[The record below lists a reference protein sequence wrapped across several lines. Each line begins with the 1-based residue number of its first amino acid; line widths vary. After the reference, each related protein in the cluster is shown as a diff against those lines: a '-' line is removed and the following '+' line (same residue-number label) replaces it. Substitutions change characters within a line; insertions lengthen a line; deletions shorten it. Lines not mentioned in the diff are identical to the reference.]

1 MEFYLSLLTLFGFRI
16 LLGLSAYVVI
26 LTGQISM
33 AQAGF
38 YALGAYTAGA
48 ATSMWGWPIGLAV
61 LLGALVGGGFGFLV
75 GFPAL
80 RVRGLFLVIATLA
93 FTEIVRMV
101 FLNLKYTIRVGDRTV
116 GPDGAEGFRGITYYY
131 QNGWSSLE
139 IVAFTWAF
147 VLLTLLA
154 FWLMDRSRAGAVLRA
169 VGEDE
174 LAASSVGINLTA
186 AKVSAMTAGGFVAG
200 LAGGLYAH
208 YASYVSQEDF
218 GVLLATFAI
227 AYALIGGTGSV
238 LGPIAGVA
246 FFSLLVDGLRLLGDW
261 RNLLFGLLIVVM
273 MNLRPHGII
282 DVGLVRRLGF
292 RFRPGPTRADARA
305 NARD

>member
-38 YALGAYTAGA
+38 YALGAYAGGA
-48 ATSMWGWPIGLAV
+48 ATAIWGWPIVPAI
-61 LLGALVGGGFGFLV
+61 LLGALVGGLFGFLV

-80 RVRGLFLVIATLA
+80 RVHGLFLVIATLA

-101 FLNLKYTIRVGDRTV
+101 FLNLKYTIRVGDRTI
-116 GPDGAEGFRGITYYY
+116 GPAAAEGFRGITYYY
-131 QNGWSSLE
+131 QNGWSSLQ
-139 IVAFTWAF
+139 IVGFTWVF
-147 VLLTLLA
+147 VLLALFG

-186 AKVSAMTAGGFVAG
+186 AKVSAMTVGGLVAG

-208 YASYVSQEDF
+208 YATYISQEDF

-238 LGPIAGVA
+238 LGPIAGVL
-246 FFSLLVDGLRLLGDW
+246 FFSLLIDGLRFLGDW
-261 RNLLFGLLIVVM
+261 RNLLFGVLIVAM
-273 MNLRPHGII
+273 MNLRPHGIV
-282 DVGLVRRLGF
+282 DAALVRGLAR
-292 RFRPGPTRADARA
+292 RFGVARA
-305 NARD
+305 TARARA

>member
-1 MEFYLSLLTLFGFRI
+1 MEFYWSLLTLFGFRI

-48 ATSMWGWPIGLAV
+48 ATAMLGWPLVPAV
-61 LLGALVGGGFGFLV
+61 LLGALVGGLFGFLV

-101 FLNLKYTIRVGDRTV
+101 FLNLKYTVRIGDRTI
-116 GPDGAEGFRGITYYY
+116 GPAGAEGFRGITYYY
-131 QNGWSSLE
+131 QNGWSSLH
-139 IVAFTWAF
+139 IVAFTWAC
-147 VLLTLLA
+147 VLVVLGT

-186 AKVSAMTAGGFVAG
+186 VKVSAMTAGGLVAG
-200 LAGGLYAH
+200 LAGALYAH
-208 YASYVSQEDF
+208 YATYVSQEDF

-238 LGPIAGVA
+238 LGPIAGVL
-246 FFSLLVDGLRLLGDW
+246 FFSLLIDGLRFLGDW
-261 RNLLFGLLIVVM
+261 RNLLFGVLIVLM

-282 DVGLVRRLGF
+282 DVGLVRRLAF
-292 RFRPGPTRADARA
+292 RARPGRATAG
-305 NARD
+305 ARD

>member
-26 LTGQISM
+26 LTGQISL

-48 ATSMWGWPIGLAV
+48 ASSMWGWPIFPAI
-61 LLGALVGGGFGFLV
+61 LLGGLVGGLFGLLV

-101 FLNLKYTIRVGDRTV
+101 FLNLKYTIRVGDRTI
-116 GPDGAEGFRGITYYY
+116 GPAAAEGFRGITYYF
-131 QNGWSSLE
+131 QNGWSSLQ
-139 IVAFTWAF
+139 IVGFTWIF
-147 VLLTLLA
+147 VLAVLLI

-186 AKVSAMTAGGFVAG
+186 AKVAAMTAGGFVAG
-200 LAGGLYAH
+200 LAGALYAH
-208 YASYVSQEDF
+208 YATYVSQEDF

-238 LGPIAGVA
+238 LGPIAGVL
-246 FFSLLVDGLRLLGDW
+246 FFSLLIDGLRFLGDW
-261 RNLLFGLLIVVM
+261 RNLLFGVLIVAM

-282 DVGLVRRLGF
+282 DVGLVRRVASLL
-292 RFRPGPTRADARA
+292 RPGGGRAYAGD
-305 NARD
+305 

>member
-1 MEFYLSLLTLFGFRI
+1 MEFYFSLITLFGFRI

-26 LTGQISM
+26 LTGQISL

-48 ATSMWGWPIGLAV
+48 ASSMWGWPIFPAI
-61 LLGALVGGGFGFLV
+61 LLGGLVGGLFGLLV

-80 RVRGLFLVIATLA
+80 RVHGLFLVIATLA

-101 FLNLKYTIRVGDRTV
+101 FLNVKYTIRVGDRTI
-116 GPDGAEGFRGITYYY
+116 GPSGAEGFRGITYYF
-131 QNGWSSLE
+131 QNGWSSLQ
-139 IVAFTWAF
+139 IVAFTWLF
-147 VLLTLLA
+147 VLLVLLA

-186 AKVSAMTAGGFVAG
+186 AKVAAMTAGGFVAG
-200 LAGGLYAH
+200 LAGALYAH
-208 YASYVSQEDF
+208 YATYVSQEDF

-238 LGPIAGVA
+238 LGPIAGVL
-246 FFSLLVDGLRLLGDW
+246 FFSLLIDGLRFLGDW
-261 RNLLFGLLIVVM
+261 RNLLFGVLIVAM

-282 DVGLVRRLGF
+282 DVGLVRRVASLL
-292 RFRPGPTRADARA
+292 RPGGGRAYAGD
-305 NARD
+305 

>member
-26 LTGQISM
+26 LTGQISL

-48 ATSMWGWPIGLAV
+48 ASSMWGWPIFPAI
-61 LLGALVGGGFGFLV
+61 LLGGLVGGLFGLLV

-101 FLNLKYTIRVGDRTV
+101 FLNLKYTIRVGDRTI
-116 GPDGAEGFRGITYYY
+116 GPAAAEGFRGITYYF
-131 QNGWSSLE
+131 QNGWSSLQ
-139 IVAFTWAF
+139 IVGFTWLF
-147 VLLTLLA
+147 VLAVLLI

-186 AKVSAMTAGGFVAG
+186 AKVTAMTAGGFVAG
-200 LAGGLYAH
+200 LAGALYAH
-208 YASYVSQEDF
+208 YATYVSQEDF

-238 LGPIAGVA
+238 LGPIAGVL
-246 FFSLLVDGLRLLGDW
+246 FFSLLIDGLRFLGDW
-261 RNLLFGLLIVVM
+261 RNLLFGVLIVAM

-282 DVGLVRRLGF
+282 DVGLVRRVASLL
-292 RFRPGPTRADARA
+292 RPGGGRAYAGD
-305 NARD
+305 

>member
-1 MEFYLSLLTLFGFRI
+1 MDFYVSLLTLFGFRI

-26 LTGQISM
+26 LTGQISL

-38 YALGAYTAGA
+38 YALGAYSAGA
-48 ATSMWGWPIGLAV
+48 ATALWGWPIVPAI
-61 LLGALVGGGFGFLV
+61 LLGAVVGGFFGFLV

-101 FLNLKYTIRVGDRTV
+101 FLNLKYTIRVGDRTI
-116 GPDGAEGFRGITYYY
+116 GPAAGEGFRGITYYFEH
-131 QNGWSSLE
+131 GWSGLH
-139 IVAFTWAF
+139 ILGFTWLFVAA
-147 VLLTLLA
+147 VLLGL
-154 FWLMDRSRAGAVLRA
+154 WLMDRSRAGAVLRA

-186 AKVSAMTAGGFVAG
+186 AKVSAMTLGGFVAG
-200 LAGGLYAH
+200 MAGALYAH

-227 AYALIGGTGSV
+227 AYALVGGTGSV
-238 LGPIAGVA
+238 LGPVAGVL
-246 FFSLLVDGLRLLGDW
+246 FFSLLIDGLRFLGDW
-261 RNLLFGLLIVVM
+261 RNLLFGVLIVAM
-273 MNLRPHGII
+273 MNLRPHGLV
-282 DVGLVRRLGF
+282 DAGLVRWLAGLR
-292 RFRPGPTRADARA
+292 RRASAGA
-305 NARD
+305 

>member
-26 LTGQISM
+26 LTGQISL

-38 YALGAYTAGA
+38 YAIGSYTAGA
-48 ATSMWGWPIGLAV
+48 ATAIWGWPIVPAI
-61 LLGALVGGGFGFLV
+61 LLGGIVGGIFGFLV

-101 FLNLKYTIRVGDRTV
+101 FLNLKYTIRVGDRTI
-116 GPDGAEGFRGITYYY
+116 GPAAGEGFRGITYYFE
-131 QNGWSSLE
+131 NGWSSAR
-139 IVAFTWAF
+139 IMAFTWLF
-147 VLLTLLA
+147 VLAVLLA
-154 FWLMDRSRAGAVLRA
+154 MWIMDRSRAGAVLRA

-174 LAASSVGINLTA
+174 LAASSVGINLTT
-186 AKVSAMTAGGFVAG
+186 AKVAAMTAGGFVAG
-200 LAGGLYAH
+200 LAGALYAH

-227 AYALIGGTGSV
+227 AYALVGGTGSV
-238 LGPIAGVA
+238 LGPVAGVL
-246 FFSLLVDGLRLLGDW
+246 FFSLLIDGLRFLGDW
-261 RNLLFGLLIVVM
+261 RNLLFGVLIIVM
-273 MNLRPHGII
+273 MNLRPHGIV
-282 DVGLVRRLGF
+282 DVGLIRRLSLW
-292 RFRPGPTRADARA
+292 RRPPRKAAY
-305 NARD
+305 ARD

>member
-48 ATSMWGWPIGLAV
+48 ATAIWGLPILPAI
-61 LLGALVGGGFGFLV
+61 LLGGLVGGLFGFLV

-101 FLNLKYTIRVGDRTV
+101 FLNLKYTIRVGDRTI
-116 GPDGAEGFRGITYYY
+116 GPAAAEGFRGITYYY
-131 QNGWSSLE
+131 QNGWSPLQ
-139 IVAFTWAF
+139 IVSFTWVF
-147 VLLTLLA
+147 VLLALFG

-174 LAASSVGINLTA
+174 LAASSVGINLTT
-186 AKVSAMTAGGFVAG
+186 AKVSAMTVGGLVAG

-208 YASYVSQEDF
+208 YATYISQEDF

-238 LGPIAGVA
+238 LGPIAGVL
-246 FFSLLVDGLRLLGDW
+246 FFSLLIDGLRFLGDW
-261 RNLLFGLLIVVM
+261 RNLLFGVLIVAM
-273 MNLRPHGII
+273 MNLRPHGIV
-282 DVGLVRRLGF
+282 DAGLVRGLARRLG
-292 RFRPGPTRADARA
+292 AARA
-305 NARD
+305 TARARA

>member
-1 MEFYLSLLTLFGFRI
+1 VEFYWSLLTLFGFRI

-26 LTGQISM
+26 LTGQVSM

-48 ATSMWGWPIGLAV
+48 ATAIAGWPIVPAV
-61 LLGALVGGGFGFLV
+61 LLGAVVGGLSGFLV

-101 FLNLKYTIRVGDRTV
+101 FLNLKYTVRIGDRTI
-116 GPDGAEGFRGITYYY
+116 GPAGAEGFRGITYYY
-131 QNGWSSLE
+131 QNGWSPVAV
-139 IVAFTWAF
+139 VAFTWSF
-147 VLLTLLA
+147 VLLTLLG

-174 LAASSVGINLTA
+174 LAAASVGINLTA

-200 LAGGLYAH
+200 LAGALYAH
-208 YASYVSQEDF
+208 YATYVSQEDF
-218 GVLLATFAI
+218 GILLASFAI

-238 LGPIAGVA
+238 LGPVAGVL
-246 FFSLLVDGLRLLGDW
+246 FFSLLIDGLRFLGDW
-261 RNLLFGLLIVVM
+261 RNLLFGVLIGLM
-273 MNLRPHGII
+273 MNLRPHGIV
-282 DVGLVRRLGF
+282 DVSLVRRLRLAVRGP
-292 RFRPGPTRADARA
+292 RPRRADAYA
-305 NARD
+305 PD

>member
-16 LLGLSAYVVI
+16 LLGLSAYVVL

-48 ATSMWGWPIGLAV
+48 ATAVWGWPILPAI
-61 LLGALVGGGFGFLV
+61 LLGAVVGGVFGFLV

-101 FLNLKYTIRVGDRTV
+101 FLNLKYTIRVGGLTV
-116 GPDGAEGFRGITYYY
+116 GPSGAEGFRGITHYF
-131 QNGWSSLE
+131 QNGWTSVQ
-139 IVAFTWAF
+139 IVGFTWTF
-147 VLLTLLA
+147 VLLVLLA
-154 FWLMDRSRAGAVLRA
+154 FWLADRSRAGAVLRA

-174 LAASSVGINLTA
+174 LAAASVGINLTA
-186 AKVSAMTAGGFVAG
+186 VKVSAMTAGGFVAG
-200 LAGGLYAH
+200 LAGALYAH
-208 YASYVSQEDF
+208 YATYVSQEDF

-238 LGPIAGVA
+238 LGPIAGVL
-246 FFSLLVDGLRLLGDW
+246 FFSLLIDGLRFLGDW
-261 RNLLFGLLIVVM
+261 RNLLFGVLIVTM
-273 MNLRPHGII
+273 MNLRARGVI
-282 DVGLVRRLGF
+282 DVGLVRRLA
-292 RFRPGPTRADARA
+292 RLLRPGTTAHAGH
-305 NARD
+305 

>member
-1 MEFYLSLLTLFGFRI
+1 MDFYLSLLTLFGFRI

-26 LTGQISM
+26 LTGQVSM

-48 ATSMWGWPIGLAV
+48 ATALWGWPIVPAI
-61 LLGALVGGGFGFLV
+61 LLGGLVGGLFGFLV

-101 FLNLKYTIRVGDRTV
+101 FLNLKYTIRVGDRTI
-116 GPDGAEGFRGITYYY
+116 GPAAAEGFRGITYYY
-131 QNGWSSLE
+131 ERGWSSLQ
-139 IVAFTWAF
+139 VMAFTWLF
-147 VLLTLLA
+147 VLAVLVA

-186 AKVSAMTAGGFVAG
+186 AKVSAMTLGGLVAG

-208 YASYVSQEDF
+208 YVTYLSQEEF
-218 GVLLATFAI
+218 GVLLASFAV
-227 AYALIGGTGSV
+227 AYPLIGGTGSV
-238 LGPIAGVA
+238 LGPIAGVL
-246 FFSLLVDGLRLLGDW
+246 FFSLLIDGLRFLGDW
-261 RNLLFGLLIVVM
+261 RNLLFGLLIVAM
-273 MNLRPHGII
+273 MNVRPHGIV
-282 DVGLVRRLGF
+282 DVSLMRRIGALLHPAS
-292 RFRPGPTRADARA
+292 RRAYAGD
-305 NARD
+305 

>member
-1 MEFYLSLLTLFGFRI
+1 MDFYVSLLTLFGFRI

-26 LTGQISM
+26 LTGQISL

-38 YALGAYTAGA
+38 YALGAYSAGA
-48 ATSMWGWPIGLAV
+48 ATALWGWPVVPAI
-61 LLGALVGGGFGFLV
+61 LLGAVVGGFFGFLV

-101 FLNLKYTIRVGDRTV
+101 FLNLKYTVRVGDRTI
-116 GPDGAEGFRGITYYY
+116 GPAAGEGFRGITYYFEH
-131 QNGWSSLE
+131 GWSGLH
-139 IVAFTWAF
+139 ILGFTWLFVAA
-147 VLLTLLA
+147 VLLGL
-154 FWLMDRSRAGAVLRA
+154 WLMDRSRAGAVLRA

-186 AKVSAMTAGGFVAG
+186 AKVSAMTLGGFVAG
-200 LAGGLYAH
+200 MAGALYAH

-227 AYALIGGTGSV
+227 AYPLVGGTGGV
-238 LGPIAGVA
+238 LGPVAGVL
-246 FFSLLVDGLRLLGDW
+246 FFSLLIDGLRFLGDW
-261 RNLLFGLLIVVM
+261 RNLLFGVLIVAM
-273 MNLRPHGII
+273 MNLRPHGLI
-282 DVGLVRRLGF
+282 DAGLIRRLTALRG
-292 RFRPGPTRADARA
+292 RARGTA
-305 NARD
+305 

>member
-1 MEFYLSLLTLFGFRI
+1 MEFYWSLLTLFGFRI
-16 LLGLSAYVVI
+16 LLGLSAYVVL

-38 YALGAYTAGA
+38 YAIGAYTAGA
-48 ATSMWGWPIGLAV
+48 ASAIWGWPIVPAIV
-61 LLGALVGGGFGFLV
+61 FGALVGGVFGFLV

-101 FLNLKYTIRVGDRTV
+101 FLNLKYTIRVGERTI
-116 GPDGAEGFRGITYYY
+116 GPSGAEGFRGITHYF
-131 QNGWSSLE
+131 QNGWSSLH

-147 VLLTLLA
+147 VLLVLA
-154 FWLMDRSRAGAVLRA
+154 LFWLVDRSRAGAVLRA

-174 LAASSVGINLTA
+174 LAASSVGISLTA
-186 AKVSAMTAGGFVAG
+186 VKVSAMTAGGFVAG
-200 LAGGLYAH
+200 LAGALYAH
-208 YASYVSQEDF
+208 YATYVSQEDF

-238 LGPIAGVA
+238 LGPIAGVL
-246 FFSLLVDGLRLLGDW
+246 FFSLLIDGLRFLGDW
-261 RNLLFGLLIVVM
+261 RNLLFGVLIVLM
-273 MNLRPHGII
+273 MNLRPHGIV
-282 DVGLVRRLGF
+282 DVGLVHRLQRRRSL
-292 RFRPGPTRADARA
+292 RRTAH
-305 NARD
+305 ARD

>member
-1 MEFYLSLLTLFGFRI
+1 MEFYWSLLTLFGFRI

-48 ATSMWGWPIGLAV
+48 ASSIWGWPILPAI
-61 LLGALVGGGFGFLV
+61 LLGGLVGGLFGFLV

-101 FLNLKYTIRVGDRTV
+101 FLNLKYTIRVGDRTI
-116 GPDGAEGFRGITYYY
+116 GPAAAEGFRGITYYFE
-131 QNGWSSLE
+131 NGWSSLQ
-139 IVAFTWAF
+139 IVGFTWLF
-147 VLLTLLA
+147 VLAVLLA

-186 AKVSAMTAGGFVAG
+186 AKVAAMTAGGFVAG
-200 LAGGLYAH
+200 LAGALYAH
-208 YASYVSQEDF
+208 YATYVSQEDF

-238 LGPIAGVA
+238 LGPIAGVL
-246 FFSLLVDGLRLLGDW
+246 FFSLLIDGLRFLGDW
-261 RNLLFGLLIVVM
+261 RNLLFGVLIVAM

-282 DVGLVRRLGF
+282 DVGLVRRIASLL
-292 RFRPGPTRADARA
+292 RPVGRKAYAGD
-305 NARD
+305 

>member
-26 LTGQISM
+26 LTGQISL

-48 ATSMWGWPIGLAV
+48 ASSMWGWPIFPAI
-61 LLGALVGGGFGFLV
+61 LLGGLVGGLFGFLV

-101 FLNLKYTIRVGDRTV
+101 FLNLKYTIRIGDRTI
-116 GPDGAEGFRGITYYY
+116 GPAAAEGFRGITYYF
-131 QNGWSSLE
+131 QNGWSSLQ
-139 IVAFTWAF
+139 IVAFTWLF
-147 VLLTLLA
+147 VLVVLLA

-186 AKVSAMTAGGFVAG
+186 AKVAAMTAGGFVAG
-200 LAGGLYAH
+200 LAGALYAH
-208 YASYVSQEDF
+208 YATYVSQEDF

-238 LGPIAGVA
+238 LGPIAGVL
-246 FFSLLVDGLRLLGDW
+246 FFSLLIDGLRFLGDW
-261 RNLLFGLLIVVM
+261 RNLLFGVLIVAM

-282 DVGLVRRLGF
+282 DVGLVRRVASLL
-292 RFRPGPTRADARA
+292 RPGGRKAYAGD
-305 NARD
+305 

>member
-48 ATSMWGWPIGLAV
+48 ATSIWGWP
-61 LLGALVGGGFGFLV
+61 LLPAILFGGLVGGVFGFLV

-101 FLNLKYTIRVGDRTV
+101 FLNLKYTIRVGDRTI
-116 GPDGAEGFRGITYYY
+116 GPAGAEGFRGITYYY
-131 QNGWSSLE
+131 QNGWSSLG
-139 IVAFTWAF
+139 IMTFTWVF
-147 VLLTLLA
+147 VLLVLA
-154 FWLMDRSRAGAVLRA
+154 GFWLMDRSRAGAVLRA

-186 AKVSAMTAGGFVAG
+186 VKVSAMTAGGMVAG
-200 LAGGLYAH
+200 LAGALYAH
-208 YASYVSQEDF
+208 YATYISQEDF
-218 GVLLATFAI
+218 GALLATFAI

-238 LGPIAGVA
+238 LGPIAGVL
-246 FFSLLVDGLRLLGDW
+246 FFSLLTDGLRFLGDW
-261 RNLLFGLLIVVM
+261 RNLLFGVLIVLM

-282 DVGLVRRLGF
+282 DVGLVRRLAARG
-292 RFRPGPTRADARA
+292 GAKRAGVYAAD
-305 NARD
+305 

>member
-26 LTGQISM
+26 LTGQISL

-48 ATSMWGWPIGLAV
+48 ATSMWGWPIFPAI
-61 LLGALVGGGFGFLV
+61 LLGGLVGGLFGLLV

-101 FLNLKYTIRVGDRTV
+101 FLNLKYTIRVGDRTI
-116 GPDGAEGFRGITYYY
+116 GPAGAEGFRGITHYF
-131 QNGWSSLE
+131 QNGWSSLQ
-139 IVAFTWAF
+139 IVAFTWFF
-147 VLLTLLA
+147 VLVVLLA
-154 FWLMDRSRAGAVLRA
+154 FWLVDRSRAGAVLRA

-186 AKVSAMTAGGFVAG
+186 AKVTAMTAGGFVAG
-200 LAGGLYAH
+200 LAGALYAH
-208 YASYVSQEDF
+208 YATYVSQEDF

-238 LGPIAGVA
+238 LGPIAGVL
-246 FFSLLVDGLRLLGDW
+246 FFSFLIDGLRFLGDW
-261 RNLLFGLLIVVM
+261 RNLLFGVLIVAM

-282 DVGLVRRLGF
+282 DVGLVRRVRALL
-292 RFRPGPTRADARA
+292 RPAGGRAYAGD
-305 NARD
+305 

>member
-1 MEFYLSLLTLFGFRI
+1 MDFYVSLLTLFGFRI

-26 LTGQISM
+26 LTGQISL

-38 YALGAYTAGA
+38 YALGAYSAGA
-48 ATSMWGWPIGLAV
+48 ATALWGWPIVPAV
-61 LLGALVGGGFGFLV
+61 LLGAVVGGFFGFLV

-101 FLNLKYTIRVGDRTV
+101 FLNLKYTIRVGDRTI
-116 GPDGAEGFRGITYYY
+116 GPAAGEGFRGITYYFEH
-131 QNGWSSLE
+131 GWSGLH
-139 IVAFTWAF
+139 ILGFTWLFVAA
-147 VLLTLLA
+147 VLLGL
-154 FWLMDRSRAGAVLRA
+154 WLMDRSRAGAVLRA

-186 AKVSAMTAGGFVAG
+186 AKVSAMTLGGFVAG
-200 LAGGLYAH
+200 MAGALYAH

-227 AYALIGGTGSV
+227 AYALVGGAGSV
-238 LGPIAGVA
+238 LGPVAGVL
-246 FFSLLVDGLRLLGDW
+246 FFSALIDGLRFLGDW
-261 RNLLFGLLIVVM
+261 RNLLFGVLIVAM
-273 MNLRPHGII
+273 MNLRPHGLI
-282 DVGLVRRLGF
+282 DAGLIRRLTALRG
-292 RFRPGPTRADARA
+292 RARGTA
-305 NARD
+305 

>member
-26 LTGQISM
+26 LTGQISL

-48 ATSMWGWPIGLAV
+48 ASSMWGWPIFPAI
-61 LLGALVGGGFGFLV
+61 LLGGLVGGLFGLLV

-80 RVRGLFLVIATLA
+80 RVHGLFLVIATLA

-101 FLNLKYTIRVGDRTV
+101 FLNLKYTIRVGDRTI
-116 GPDGAEGFRGITYYY
+116 GPAAAEGFRGITYYF
-131 QNGWSSLE
+131 QNGWSSLQ
-139 IVAFTWAF
+139 IVAFTWFF
-147 VLLTLLA
+147 VLVVLLA

-186 AKVSAMTAGGFVAG
+186 AKVAAMTAGGFVAG
-200 LAGGLYAH
+200 LAGALYAH
-208 YASYVSQEDF
+208 YATYVSQEDF

-238 LGPIAGVA
+238 LGPIAGVL
-246 FFSLLVDGLRLLGDW
+246 FFSLLIDGLRFLGDW
-261 RNLLFGLLIVVM
+261 RNLLFGVLIVAM

-282 DVGLVRRLGF
+282 DVGLVRRVASLL
-292 RFRPGPTRADARA
+292 RPAGGRAYAGD
-305 NARD
+305 

>member
-1 MEFYLSLLTLFGFRI
+1 MEFYFSLLTLFGFRI

-26 LTGQISM
+26 LTGQISL

-48 ATSMWGWPIGLAV
+48 ASSMWGWPIFPAI
-61 LLGALVGGGFGFLV
+61 LLGGLVGGLFGLLV

-101 FLNLKYTIRVGDRTV
+101 FLNLKYTIRIGDRTI
-116 GPDGAEGFRGITYYY
+116 GPAAAEGFRGITYYF
-131 QNGWSSLE
+131 QNGWSSLQ
-139 IVAFTWAF
+139 IVGFTWIF
-147 VLLTLLA
+147 VLAVLLI

-186 AKVSAMTAGGFVAG
+186 AKVTAMTAGGFVAG
-200 LAGGLYAH
+200 LAGALYAH
-208 YASYVSQEDF
+208 YATYISQEDF

-238 LGPIAGVA
+238 LGPIAGVL
-246 FFSLLVDGLRLLGDW
+246 FFSLLIDGLRFLGDW
-261 RNLLFGLLIVVM
+261 RNLLFGVLIVAM

-282 DVGLVRRLGF
+282 DVGLVRRIASLL
-292 RFRPGPTRADARA
+292 RPAGRKAYAGD
-305 NARD
+305 

>member
-38 YALGAYTAGA
+38 YAIGAYTAGA
-48 ATSMWGWPIGLAV
+48 ATSMWGWPIVPAV
-61 LLGALVGGGFGFLV
+61 LLGAVAGGAFGFLV

-101 FLNLKYTIRVGDRTV
+101 FLNLNRTIRVGERTI
-116 GPDGAEGFRGITYYY
+116 GPAGAEGFRGITYYY
-131 QNGWSSLE
+131 QNGWSSLH
-139 IVAFTWAF
+139 IAGFTWVF
-147 VLLTLLA
+147 VLLALLG

-174 LAASSVGINLTA
+174 LAASSVGVNLTA

-200 LAGGLYAH
+200 LAGALYAH
-208 YASYVSQEDF
+208 YATYVSQEDF

-238 LGPIAGVA
+238 LGPIAGVL
-246 FFSLLVDGLRLLGDW
+246 FFSLLIDGLRFLGDW
-261 RNLLFGLLIVVM
+261 RNLLFGVLIVAM

-282 DVGLVRRLGF
+282 DAAFVRRVAALVR
-292 RFRPGPTRADARA
+292 PVPKTAH
-305 NARD
+305 ARD

>member
-1 MEFYLSLLTLFGFRI
+1 MDFYVSLLTLFGFRI

-26 LTGQISM
+26 LTGQISL

-38 YALGAYTAGA
+38 YALGAYSAGA
-48 ATSMWGWPIGLAV
+48 ATALWGWPIVPAI
-61 LLGALVGGGFGFLV
+61 LLGAVVGGFFGFLV

-101 FLNLKYTIRVGDRTV
+101 FLNLKYTIRVGDRTI
-116 GPDGAEGFRGITYYY
+116 GPAAGEGFRGITYYFEH
-131 QNGWSSLE
+131 GWSGLHIMS
-139 IVAFTWAF
+139 FTWLFVAA
-147 VLLTLLA
+147 VLLGL
-154 FWLMDRSRAGAVLRA
+154 WLMDRSRAGAVLRA

-186 AKVSAMTAGGFVAG
+186 AKVSAMTLGGFVAG
-200 LAGGLYAH
+200 MAGALYAH

-227 AYALIGGTGSV
+227 AYALVGGTGGV
-238 LGPIAGVA
+238 LGPVAGVL
-246 FFSLLVDGLRLLGDW
+246 FFSLLIDGLRFLGDW
-261 RNLLFGLLIVVM
+261 RNLLFGVLIVAM
-273 MNLRPHGII
+273 MNLRPHGLV
-282 DVGLVRRLGF
+282 DAGLVRRLAGL
-292 RFRPGPTRADARA
+292 RRRASAGA
-305 NARD
+305 

>member
-26 LTGQISM
+26 LTGQISL

-48 ATSMWGWPIGLAV
+48 ASSMWGWPIFPAI
-61 LLGALVGGGFGFLV
+61 LLGGLVGGLFGFLV

-101 FLNLKYTIRVGDRTV
+101 FLNLKYTISVGNRTI
-116 GPDGAEGFRGITYYY
+116 GPAGAEGFRGITHYF
-131 QNGWSSLE
+131 QNGWSSLQ
-139 IVAFTWAF
+139 IVAFTWFF
-147 VLLTLLA
+147 VLVVLLA
-154 FWLMDRSRAGAVLRA
+154 FWLMDRSRVGAVLRA

-174 LAASSVGINLTA
+174 LAASSVGISLTA
-186 AKVSAMTAGGFVAG
+186 AKVAAMSAGGFVAG
-200 LAGGLYAH
+200 LAGALYAH
-208 YASYVSQEDF
+208 YATYISQEDF

-238 LGPIAGVA
+238 LGPIAGVL
-246 FFSLLVDGLRLLGDW
+246 FFSFLIDGLRFLGDW
-261 RNLLFGLLIVVM
+261 RNLLFGVLIVAM

-282 DVGLVRRLGF
+282 DVGLVRRVASLLRTARG
-292 RFRPGPTRADARA
+292 RAY
-305 NARD
+305 ARD

>member
-48 ATSMWGWPIGLAV
+48 ATAIWGWPIVPAI
-61 LLGALVGGGFGFLV
+61 LLGALVGGAFGFLV

-101 FLNLKYTIRVGDRTV
+101 FLNLKYTIRVGDRTI
-116 GPDGAEGFRGITYYY
+116 GPAAAEGFRGITYYY
-131 QNGWSSLE
+131 QHGWSSVH
-139 IVAFTWAF
+139 IVAFTWVF
-147 VLLTLLA
+147 VLLVLVG

-174 LAASSVGINLTA
+174 LAASSVGISLTA
-186 AKVSAMTAGGFVAG
+186 VKVSAMTVGGFVAG
-200 LAGGLYAH
+200 LGGALYGH
-208 YASYVSQEDF
+208 YATYVSQEDF

-238 LGPIAGVA
+238 LGPIAGVL
-246 FFSLLVDGLRLLGDW
+246 FFSLLIDGLRFLGDW
-261 RNLLFGLLIVVM
+261 RNLLFGVLIVAM
-273 MNLRPHGII
+273 MNLRPHGLV
-282 DVGLVRRLGF
+282 DAGLVRRLARRLGAG
-292 RFRPGPTRADARA
+292 RSAARA
-305 NARD
+305 RA

>member
-26 LTGQISM
+26 LTGQISL

-48 ATSMWGWPIGLAV
+48 ATSMWGWPIFPAI
-61 LLGALVGGGFGFLV
+61 LLGGLVGGLFGLLV

-101 FLNLKYTIRVGDRTV
+101 FLNLKYTIRVGNRTI
-116 GPDGAEGFRGITYYY
+116 GPAGAEGFRGITHYF
-131 QNGWSSLE
+131 QNGWSSLQ
-139 IVAFTWAF
+139 IVAFTWFF
-147 VLLTLLA
+147 VLVVLLA

-186 AKVSAMTAGGFVAG
+186 AKVTAMTAGGFVAG
-200 LAGGLYAH
+200 LAGALYAH
-208 YASYVSQEDF
+208 YATYISQEDF

-227 AYALIGGTGSV
+227 AYALIGGAGSV
-238 LGPIAGVA
+238 LGPIAGVL
-246 FFSLLVDGLRLLGDW
+246 FFSLLIDGLRFLGDW
-261 RNLLFGLLIVVM
+261 RNLLFGVLIVAM

-282 DVGLVRRLGF
+282 DVGLVRRVRALL
-292 RFRPGPTRADARA
+292 RPARGRAYAGD
-305 NARD
+305 

>member
-26 LTGQISM
+26 LTGQISL

-48 ATSMWGWPIGLAV
+48 ASSMWGWPIFPAI
-61 LLGALVGGGFGFLV
+61 LLGGLVGGLFGLLV

-80 RVRGLFLVIATLA
+80 RVHGLFLVIATLA

-101 FLNLKYTIRVGDRTV
+101 FLNLKYTIRVGDRTI
-116 GPDGAEGFRGITYYY
+116 GPSGAEGFRGITYYF
-131 QNGWSSLE
+131 QNGWSSLQ
-139 IVAFTWAF
+139 IVGFTWIF
-147 VLLTLLA
+147 VLAVLLI

-186 AKVSAMTAGGFVAG
+186 AKVTAMTAGGFVAG
-200 LAGGLYAH
+200 LAGALYAH
-208 YASYVSQEDF
+208 YATYVSQEDF

-238 LGPIAGVA
+238 LGPIAGVL
-246 FFSLLVDGLRLLGDW
+246 FFSLLIDGLRFLGDW
-261 RNLLFGLLIVVM
+261 RNLLFGVLIVAM

-282 DVGLVRRLGF
+282 DVGLVRRVASLL
-292 RFRPGPTRADARA
+292 RPGGGRAYAGD
-305 NARD
+305 

>member
-1 MEFYLSLLTLFGFRI
+1 MDFYLSLLTLFGFRI

-26 LTGQISM
+26 LTGQVSM

-48 ATSMWGWPIGLAV
+48 ATALWGWPIVPAI
-61 LLGALVGGGFGFLV
+61 LLGGLVGGLFGFLV

-101 FLNLKYTIRVGDRTV
+101 FLNLNYTIRVGDRTI
-116 GPDGAEGFRGITYYY
+116 GPAAAEGFRGITYYY
-131 QNGWSSLE
+131 ERGWSSLR
-139 IVAFTWAF
+139 VMAFTWLF
-147 VLLTLLA
+147 VLVLLFA
-154 FWLMDRSRAGAVLRA
+154 FWVMDRSRAGAVLRA

-186 AKVSAMTAGGFVAG
+186 AKVSAMTVGGLVAG

-208 YASYVSQEDF
+208 YATYLSQEEF
-218 GVLLATFAI
+218 GVLLASFAV
-227 AYALIGGTGSV
+227 AYPLIGGTGSV
-238 LGPIAGVA
+238 LGPIAGVL
-246 FFSLLVDGLRLLGDW
+246 FFSLLIDGLRFLGDW
-261 RNLLFGLLIVVM
+261 RNLLFGVLIVAM
-273 MNLRPHGII
+273 MNVRPHGIV
-282 DVGLVRRLGF
+282 DVGLIRRVRALL
-292 RFRPGPTRADARA
+292 RPAGRRAYAGD
-305 NARD
+305 

>member
-1 MEFYLSLLTLFGFRI
+1 MEFYAGLLTLFGFRI

-38 YALGAYTAGA
+38 YALGAYAAGA
-48 ATSMWGWPIGLAV
+48 ATAIWGWPIVPAI
-61 LLGALVGGGFGFLV
+61 LLGGLIGGVFGFLV

-101 FLNLKYTIRVGDRTV
+101 FLNLKYTIRVGDRTI
-116 GPDGAEGFRGITYYY
+116 GPAAAEGFRGITYYY
-131 QNGWSSLE
+131 EHGWSSLH
-139 IVAFTWAF
+139 ITAFTWLF
-147 VLLTLLA
+147 VLAVLGA

-174 LAASSVGINLTA
+174 LAAASVGVNLTA
-186 AKVSAMTAGGFVAG
+186 AKVSAMTAGGLVAG
-200 LAGGLYAH
+200 LAGALYAH
-208 YASYVSQEDF
+208 WATYLSQEEF
-218 GVLLATFAI
+218 GVLLASFAV
-227 AYALIGGTGSV
+227 AYPLIGGTGSV

-246 FFSLLVDGLRLLGDW
+246 FFGFLIEGLRFLGDW
-261 RNLLFGLLIVVM
+261 RNLLFGALIIVM

-282 DVGLVRRLGF
+282 DAALTRRL
-292 RFRPGPTRADARA
+292 ARWRTLRRHA
-305 NARD
+305 AHAGA

>member
-1 MEFYLSLLTLFGFRI
+1 MEFYWSLLTLFGFRI

-38 YALGAYTAGA
+38 YALGAYTAGT
-48 ATSMWGWPIGLAV
+48 ATAIWGWPILPAI
-61 LLGALVGGGFGFLV
+61 LLGGLVGGLFGFLV

-101 FLNLKYTIRVGDRTV
+101 FLNLKYTIRVGDRTI
-116 GPDGAEGFRGITYYY
+116 GPAAAEGFRGITYYF
-131 QNGWSSLE
+131 QNGWSSLQ
-139 IVAFTWAF
+139 IVGFTWVF
-147 VLLTLLA
+147 VLLVLLA
-154 FWLMDRSRAGAVLRA
+154 FWVMDRSRAGAVLRA

-186 AKVSAMTAGGFVAG
+186 AKVTAMTAGGLVAG
-200 LAGGLYAH
+200 LAGALYAH
-208 YASYVSQEDF
+208 YVTYVSQEDF

-238 LGPIAGVA
+238 LGPIAGVL
-246 FFSLLVDGLRLLGDW
+246 FFSLLIDGLRFLGDW
-261 RNLLFGLLIVVM
+261 RNLLFGVLIVVM

-282 DVGLVRRLGF
+282 DVGLVRRVASLL
-292 RFRPGPTRADARA
+292 RPAGGRAYAGD
-305 NARD
+305 

>member
-1 MEFYLSLLTLFGFRI
+1 VEFYLSLLTLFGFRI
-16 LLGLSAYVVI
+16 LLGLSAWVVI

-48 ATSMWGWPIGLAV
+48 ATAIWGWPIGGAI
-61 LLGALVGGGFGFLV
+61 LLGALVGGVFGFLV

-101 FLNLKYTIRVGDRTV
+101 FLNLTYTVRIGGLTV
-116 GPDGAEGFRGITYYY
+116 GPSGAEGFRGITYYF
-131 QNGWSSLE
+131 QNGWTSRE
-139 IVAFTWAF
+139 IVAFTWLF
-147 VLLTLLA
+147 VLLALLG

-174 LAASSVGINLTA
+174 LAAASVGINLTA
-186 AKVSAMTAGGFVAG
+186 VKVAAMTAGGSVAG
-200 LAGGLYAH
+200 LAGALYAH
-208 YASYVSQEDF
+208 YATYVSQEDF

-238 LGPIAGVA
+238 LGPIAGVL
-246 FFSLLVDGLRLLGDW
+246 FFSALIDGLRFLGDW
-261 RNLLFGLLIVVM
+261 RNLLFGVLIVAM
-273 MNLRPHGII
+273 MNLRPHGIV
-282 DVGLVRRLGF
+282 DVALVRRLRRGLGF
-292 RFRPGPTRADARA
+292 RAVAHADR
-305 NARD
+305 